1 MGKLLEEIKYDA
13 SFIRGHALQPQ
24 WYKVFKVFMIF
35 GFLAG
40 YWYLF
45 GGVKLA
51 VFAAVFFSLSL
62 LMHMVYRVKTERWS
76 KSWLD
81 FVVLEEDGE
90 AKPQSIGKFYYAWV
104 ILNAVVGLVVSQ
116 VFV

>member
-1 MGKLLEEIKYDA
+1 
-13 SFIRGHALQPQ
+13 
-24 WYKVFKVFMIF
+24 
-35 GFLAG
+35 
-40 YWYLF
+40 
-45 GGVKLA
+45 
-51 VFAAVFFSLSL
+51 
-62 LMHMVYRVKTERWS
+62 MHMVYRVKTERWS